1 MATQNG
7 EIASLTIRL
16 FDDEGPSQGMIPTGA
31 VSSDLTPTIRVL
43 LDDAGLAAGDT
54 LRAVVDGVPQST
66 TLILGDLDFVRGYVD
81 VTTATIGQGVHTFGV
96 DVLDATDAVTNSGVA
111 RGSFAPHPADG
122 PGKAAILGL
131 VETTGEGTA
140 VDPSALGTNDVTPVV
155 RVSLF
160 DTDAV
165 SGDLVRL
172 NVDGQAGLAAVL
184 SEADV
189 AQGYVDLAT
198 QVLGEGVHM
207 ISAQVVDAT
216 GLAGAKSAILPVRVD
231 LTAPGISLT
240 AVATSAGQALANG
253 GVSDDHALVFQFQV
267 DDHRDAG
274 PATAGPGAGHDI
286 YTGLAA
292 GVRVELYANGVMVG
306 ATDLAAA
313 RPDGLMQIQTGELS
327 AGDYVFT
334 LVAMDVSGNVGFT
347 VTPFE
352 LHVSDSH
359 LTASPYAGGASMT
372 SGWVFEV

>member
-1 MATQNG
+1 MATENS

-16 FDDEGPSQGMIPTGA
+16 FDDEGPSQGMIPAGA
-31 VSSDLTPTIRVL
+31 VSGDLTPTIRVL

-66 TLILGDLDFVRGYVD
+66 TLILSDLDLVRGYVD
-81 VTTATIGQGVHTFGV
+81 VATVTVGQGAHTFGV
-96 DVLDATDAVTNSGVA
+96 DVLDGADATTNSGVA
-111 RGSFAPHPADG
+111 RGSFASRPADG

-131 VETTGEGTA
+131 VETDGEGTA
-140 VDPSALGTNDVTPVV
+140 VDPSALGTNDITPVV

-160 DTDAV
+160 DTGAV
-165 SGDLVRL
+165 KGDQVRL
-172 NVDGQAGLAAVL
+172 NVDGQANLAATL
-184 SEADV
+184 SEGDV
-189 AQGYVDLAT
+189 ANGYVDLAAP
-198 QVLGEGVHM
+198 VLGEGVHM

-216 GLAGAKSAILPVRVD
+216 GLAGTKSAILPVRVD
-231 LTAPGISLT
+231 LTAPDISLM
-240 AVATSAGQALANG
+240 AVTTHAGQALSNG
-253 GVSDDHALVFQFQV
+253 GGSDDHALVFQFQV

-274 PATAGPGAGHDI
+274 PGAGHDI
-286 YTGLAA
+286 YSGLAA
-292 GVRVELYANGVMVG
+292 GIRVELYANGVIVG

-313 RPDGLMQIQTGELS
+313 RPGDLMQIQTGELS

-334 LVAMDVSGNVGFT
+334 LVAMDAAGNVGFT

-359 LTASPYAGGASMT
+359 LAASPYASGVSMT